1 MGLNEGE
8 VRMRG
13 PCMKRCE
20 HTAQALCHLLK
31 AIRRAAAEASNDTDS
46 WALGV
51 STQLLVLLQ
60 KMAPFAHSFPAR
72 SIDPRSPRLKLRPNQ
87 KLVN

>member
-31 AIRRAAAEASNDTDS
+31 AIRRATAEASNDTDS

-72 SIDPRSPRLKLRPNQ
+72 SIDPRSPRLKLRPNP